1 MKKLILAAALTAVTF
16 TASAKNRP
24 IDGTPEYIL
33 DVEVA
38 SLVADYVEA
47 LGYSCKSISAFT
59 MSPWTN
65 KKFTLTCNA
74 YRYSYDIEDK
84 GGIWTVTVD

>member
-1 MKKLILAAALTAVTF
+1 MKKLILAAALTAITF

-24 IDGTPEYIL
+24 IDGSLKHISN
-33 DVEVA
+33 VEVA

-47 LGYSCKSISAFT
+47 LGYSCKTISAFG
-59 MSPWTN
+59 MSPWSS

-74 YRYSYDIEDK
+74 YRYSYDLEDK
-84 GGIWTVTVD
+84 GGRWIVTAK